1 MRIENM
7 NTREYRVA
15 MVLYS
20 SALKIVT
27 AKLDI
32 INEELHLRKKNT
44 PIEYIKSRL
53 KTADSISAKL
63 VRRGYAPTLTNA
75 KKYIDDI
82 AGVRIICAFTDDI
95 YEVAQIIEQNMGFDV
110 VLVKDYI
117 KNPKPNG
124 YRSYHM
130 IVEVP
135 VRLTDGVEKVRAEIQ
150 IRTIAMDF
158 WASLE
163 HKMRYK
169 FYKEIP
175 DDLKEELTACA
186 EIVASLDEKMLMLNK
201 EIDKYKV

>member
-27 AKLDI
+27 AKLEV

-44 PIEYIKSRL
+44 PIEYMKSRL

-63 VRRGYAPTLTNA
+63 VRRGHAPTLTNA

-82 AGVRIICAFTDDI
+82 AGVRIICSFTDDI
-95 YEVAQIIEQNMGFDV
+95 YEVAQIIENSLGFDIITI
-110 VLVKDYI
+110 KDYI

-135 VRLTDGVEKVRAEIQ
+135 VRLTDCVEKVRAEIQ

-175 DDLKEELTACA
+175 DELKAELTDCA
-186 EIVASLDEKMLMLNK
+186 GIVASLDEKMLTLNK

>member
-95 YEVAQIIEQNMGFDV
+95 YEMAQIIEQNMGFDV

-175 DDLKEELTACA
+175 DNLKEELTACA

>member
-117 KNPKPNG
+117 KNPKP
-124 YRSYHM
+124 
-130 IVEVP
+130 
-135 VRLTDGVEKVRAEIQ
+135 
-150 IRTIAMDF
+150 
-158 WASLE
+158 
-163 HKMRYK
+163 
-169 FYKEIP
+169 
-175 DDLKEELTACA
+175 
-186 EIVASLDEKMLMLNK
+186 
-201 EIDKYKV
+201 

>member
-7 NTREYRVA
+7 NTRDYRTA

-20 SALKIVT
+20 SALKIVA
-27 AKLDI
+27 AKLEV
-32 INEELHLRKKNT
+32 INEEFALRCRQT

-63 VRRGYAPTLTNA
+63 VRRGYAPTLENA
-75 KKYIDDI
+75 RQYIDDI

-95 YEVAQIIEQNMGFDV
+95 YRVAGIIESQLEINV
-110 VLVKDYI
+110 VKVKDYI

-130 IVEVP
+130 IIEVP
-135 VRLTDGVEKVRAEIQ
+135 VTLIDAVETVRLEIQ

-163 HKMRYK
+163 HKMKYK
-169 FYKEIP
+169 FDKEIP
-175 DDLKEELTACA
+175 DDLIAELKDCA
-186 EIVASLDEKMLMLNK
+186 EIVASLDEKMLTLNK

>member
-175 DDLKEELTACA
+175 DDLKEEWTACA

>member
-175 DDLKEELTACA
+175 DNLKEELTACA

>member
-186 EIVASLDEKMLMLNK
+186 EIVASLDEKMLMLNR